1 MMGYP
6 RQMVRVESDYFTASS
21 ANLQP
26 AETEQFPAFTNQEE
40 ETSGSRL
47 QEVQVEAK
55 KEEAAV
61 AGKGRLSKTNS
72 LPWEEARPSDCS
84 VTEQ

>member
-26 AETEQFPAFTNQEE
+26 AEIEQFPAFTNQEE
-40 ETSGSRL
+40 ETSGS
-47 QEVQVEAK
+47 
-55 KEEAAV
+55 
-61 AGKGRLSKTNS
+61 AGGRKTSLSASFAIMYGFYLTKYF
-72 LPWEEARPSDCS
+72 LIF
-84 VTEQ
+84 

>member
-1 MMGYP
+1 MFRDQVETRRRRRNRKLKDEKRREKKIEEEEARMMGYP

-40 ETSGSRL
+40 ETSGS
-47 QEVQVEAK
+47 A
-55 KEEAAV
+55 
-61 AGKGRLSKTNS
+61 S
-72 LPWEEARPSDCS
+72 LM
-84 VTEQ
+84 